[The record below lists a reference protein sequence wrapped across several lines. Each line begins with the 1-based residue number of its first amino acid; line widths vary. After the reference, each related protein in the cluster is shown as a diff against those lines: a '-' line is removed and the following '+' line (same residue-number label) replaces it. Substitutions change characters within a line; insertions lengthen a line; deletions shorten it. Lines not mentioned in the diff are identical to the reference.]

1 MTMWAAMR
9 GVSVGVMLL
18 AACGKGGGEPAG
30 PGGPG
35 SPGGPGAAGGGSDL
49 AAHDADVA
57 AVQAKVPA
65 GVQLAFE
72 AVAGEKDRH
81 VAIQPKGW
89 ETGVIPGRVKPP
101 AGSNLGFMTAFSTG
115 SNCDGDCSPKDWA
128 ATADKV
134 EFAQFA
140 GRGVEKDEKL
150 PDGRLMVVKGDDRVD
165 IALARWK
172 DGADRYFVC
181 RATLDKEL
189 VAAAPAFEEAC
200 RHMTVNW

>member
-1 MTMWAAMR
+1 MKRVEKAR
-9 GVSVGVMLL
+9 GVIVGALL
-18 AACGKGGGEPAG
+18 LVACGGKGSEGGGP
-30 PGGPG
+30 
-35 SPGGPGAAGGGSDL
+35 AGGGANGGGSVEL
-49 AAHDADVA
+49 KARDADVA
-57 AVQAKVPA
+57 AVQGKVPA
-65 GVQLAFE
+65 GVQLTFE
-72 AVAGEKDRH
+72 AVTGEKDRH
-81 VAIQPKGW
+81 IAIQPKGW

-115 SNCDGDCSPKDWA
+115 SNCDGECSAKDWA

-140 GRGVEKDEKL
+140 GRGIEKDEKL

-172 DGADRYFVC
+172 EGADRYFVC
-181 RATLDKEL
+181 RATLDREL

-200 RHMTVNW
+200 RRMTVVSW